1 MKTKE
6 QLLLIACLMV
16 TLCETGKDAE
26 DLIQQGCVRKKLDML
41 IQILLDKNLGSLIK
55 SNVISGLHNII
66 VASFME
72 FFLMLNFSVTVAT

>member
-26 DLIQQGCVRKKLDML
+26 DLIQQGCVRKNWICLSKSYWTKICIGGRVD
-41 IQILLDKNLGSLIK
+41 IYTHIVYNFFGKTLG
-55 SNVISGLHNII
+55 H
-66 VASFME
+66 
-72 FFLMLNFSVTVAT
+72 